1 VTRSPSAVLALPAVC
16 SCWSC
21 PVTAARSAHSAS
33 CTNHTVYLAC
43 SQRHPEIPLTGTYMQ
58 AGTQM
63 YVVVLNCRQ
72 QRLATWISSIA
83 ELHKS
88 RPAAAVAYSRPMPDV
103 ELLMQVCGTAAV
115 QPAWQQSHVWISTW
129 RGVDLRF
136 RSVLTGGGWGG
147 CSTAAH
153 YSP

>member
-1 VTRSPSAVLALPAVC
+1 MSVLELPGNSGPIGALSFLHQSYCVPGV
-16 SCWSC
+16 
-21 PVTAARSAHSAS
+21 
-33 CTNHTVYLAC
+33 
-43 SQRHPEIPLTGTYMQ
+43 QPETPRDTLTGTYMQ

-136 RSVLTGGGWGG
+136 RSLLIGGGWGG